1 MKPTTEELID
11 RLKEMNKGSYYYTV
25 IKSNL
30 QGRLD
35 VLEEWKDY
43 LIFKNSKFQIATV
56 NKRIAK
62 IKEVLK

>member
-1 MKPTTEELID
+1 MKPTTDELID

-35 VLEEWKDY
+35 VLEELLPELYSDY
-43 LIFKNSKFQIATV
+43 SKPFKEEE
-56 NKRIAK
+56 IAK
-62 IKEVLK
+62 IKEVLE